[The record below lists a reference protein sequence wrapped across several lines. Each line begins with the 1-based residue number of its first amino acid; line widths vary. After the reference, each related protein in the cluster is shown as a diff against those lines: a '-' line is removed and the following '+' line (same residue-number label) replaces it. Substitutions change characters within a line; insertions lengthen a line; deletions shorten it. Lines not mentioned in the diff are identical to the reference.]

1 MLKKFVLP
9 TFFVVVFAAGFIAGN
24 SSQSGLW
31 PQAYAQKPGRVFELR
46 TYTAS
51 GGKMEE
57 LKARFRDH
65 TMRYFEK
72 HGMTNIGYWIP
83 MDAPASQTTLVYLLA
98 HSSRDAAKNS
108 WAAFAKDP
116 GWVEARTASNVNG
129 NIVAKTESVFLDAA
143 DFSQL
148 K

>member
-1 MLKKFVLP
+1 MRKLGVTVLFVAV
-9 TFFVVVFAAGFIAGN
+9 FSAGFVVGN
-24 SSQSGLW
+24 SKTVEMW
-31 PQAYAQKPGRVFELR
+31 PTANAQKPGRVFELR

-51 GGKMEE
+51 GGRMEE
-57 LKARFRDH
+57 LKTRFREH

-72 HGMTNIGYWIP
+72 HGMTNIGYWTP
-83 MDAPASQTTLVYLLA
+83 MDAPASQTTLVYLLS
-98 HSSRDAAKNS
+98 HSSREAAKES

-116 GWVEARTASNVNG
+116 SWVEARTASNVKG
-129 NIVAKTESVFLDAA
+129 NIVAKTESIFLNAA